1 MTEKNP
7 TQPSLLSMGGSL
19 MRILIT
25 GPNGQIGSE
34 LVRALAAIGDVVAVD
49 RAAMDL
55 SDPASI
61 RQTVRA
67 IHPDLVVNAAGYTN
81 VDRAQHEPELA
92 QAVNGE
98 APGILA
104 GEAAALGAAIVH
116 YSTDYVFDGET
127 TTPYTPNDEPNPIN
141 VYGTT
146 KLAGEK
152 AIMAC
157 ECASLILRTSW
168 VYSKGGSNFLSSIL
182 TQTTSTNELRVVDDQ
197 FGCPTSS
204 RTVADATMQIITAAL
219 RRDGPGWSFSGLDG
233 IYHVACQ
240 GVTSRYEFARRVFGL
255 AGPSSQPTLI
265 PVAANES
272 PSEALRPQYSALCCD
287 QTTETFGIELPHW
300 ETALKAALQSDQRS
314 SPRIDCANHGER
326 S

>member
-25 GPNGQIGSE
+25 GPSGQVGSE

-49 RAAMDL
+49 RATMDL

-61 RQTVRA
+61 RKTIRA

-81 VDRAQHEPELA
+81 VDRAQCEPELA
-92 QAVNGE
+92 QAVNGT

-104 GEAAALGAAIVH
+104 SEAAALGAAIVH

-127 TTPYTPNDEPNPIN
+127 TTPYTPDDEPNPIN

-146 KLAGEK
+146 KLAGEN
-152 AIMAC
+152 AITAC

-182 TQTTSTNELRVVDDQ
+182 TRSTSADDLRVVDDQ
-197 FGCPTSS
+197 FGSPTFS
-204 RTVADATMQIITAAL
+204 RTVADATTQIIAAAL
-219 RRDGPGWSFSGLDG
+219 RRDGSGWSFSGLDG
-233 IYHVACQ
+233 VYHVACD
-240 GVTSRYEFARRVFGL
+240 GVTSRYEFARRAFDL
-255 AGPSSQPTLI
+255 DGPSSQPTLI
-265 PVAANES
+265 QVPANES
-272 PSEALRPQYSALCCD
+272 PTVALRPQYSALCCD
-287 QTTETFGIELPHW
+287 QTTKTFGIELPHW
-300 ETALKAALQSDQRS
+300 ETALRAALQSDQRS